1 MKEWM
6 ELEEVKF
13 KVLRYDPDKDGRK
26 RFQEF
31 RVPTRKGMT
40 VLQGLLH
47 IKEKLDPTLSI
58 RFSCR
63 MATCGSCGM
72 MINGLPR
79 LACYT
84 LIQELKTRTIV
95 VEPLRNFPVIKDLVT
110 DFEEFFQKHRSVK
123 PYLIRLDTYEQ
134 EKSNKMYLQ
143 SDEELER
150 YVQFAYCIKCGLCYA
165 ACPVVATDKT
175 FLGPQALA
183 QAYRYHADSR
193 DEGGLERLKPLG
205 DGSSLLRCHFAAS
218 CSQVCPKGVDPALAI
233 QLLRREVLLRT

>member
-1 MKEWM
+1 MQ
-6 ELEEVKF
+6 EVRF
-13 KVLRYDPDKDGRK
+13 RVFRYDPDKDGR
-26 RFQEF
+26 RSYQTYT
-31 RVPTRKGMT
+31 VPTFKGMT

-47 IKEKLDPTLSI
+47 IKEKIDPTLSI

-84 LIQELKTRTIV
+84 LIEELKTRTIT
-95 VEPLRNFPVIKDLVT
+95 VEPLRNFPIIKDLVT
-110 DFEEFFQKHRSVK
+110 DFEEFFNKHRWVK

-134 EKSNKMYLQ
+134 EKSNVSYRQ
-143 SDEELER
+143 SDEELEH
-150 YVQFAYCIKCGLCYA
+150 YIQFAYCIKCGLCYA
-165 ACPVVATDKT
+165 ACPVTATDKE

-183 QAYRYHADSR
+183 QAYRYYADSR
-193 DEGGLERLKPLG
+193 DEGGVDRLRPLAE
-205 DGSSLLRCHFAAS
+205 GSRLLRCHFAGS
-218 CSQVCPKGVDPALAI
+218 CSKVCPKGVDPALAI

>member
-1 MKEWM
+1 
-6 ELEEVKF
+6 
-13 KVLRYDPDKDGRK
+13 
-26 RFQEF
+26 
-31 RVPTRKGMT
+31 MT
-40 VLQGLLH
+40 VLQGLLY
-47 IKEKLDPTLSI
+47 IKEKLEPTLSI

-84 LIQELKTRTIV
+84 LIQELKSRTIV
-95 VEPLRNFPVIKDLVT
+95 VEPLRNFPIIKDLVT
-110 DFEEFFQKHRSVK
+110 DFEEFFEKHRAVK
-123 PYLIRLDTYEQ
+123 PYLIRVDTYEQ
-134 EKSNKMYLQ
+134 EKSNISYLQ

-165 ACPVVATDKT
+165 ACPIVATDKT

-183 QAYRYHADSR
+183 QAYRYYADSR
-193 DEGGLERLKPLG
+193 DEGGVDRLKPFA
-205 DGSSLLRCHFAAS
+205 DGWSLLRCHFADS
-218 CSQVCPKGVDPALAI
+218 CSKVCPKGVDPALAI

>member
-1 MKEWM
+1 M
-6 ELEEVKF
+6 EEVKF
-13 KVLRYDPDKDGRK
+13 KVLRYDPDKDGKK

-31 RVPTRKGMT
+31 RVPIRKGMT

-47 IKEKLDPTLSI
+47 IKEKIDPTLSI

-84 LIQELKTRTIV
+84 LIEELKTRTVV
-95 VEPLRNFPVIKDLVT
+95 VEPLRNFPIVKDLVT
-110 DFEEFFQKHRSVK
+110 DFEEFFNKHRSVK
-123 PYLIRLDTYEQ
+123 PYLIRIDTYVQ
-134 EKSNKMYLQ
+134 EKSNTMYLQ
-143 SDEELER
+143 SDEELVR

-183 QAYRYHADSR
+183 QAYRYYADSR
-193 DEGGLERLKPLG
+193 DEAGVDRLKPLG

-233 QLLRREVLLRT
+233 QLLRKEVLLRS